1 MQKRTYDTVQG
12 WKCYGKGNDI
22 WDLDIGYKLRW
33 VYSYPFFLYF
43 SRFILTTRCRLRN
56 GIRLMAWQFFYF
68 IVTAFLPTRT
78 VALIESRGASGV
90 HSGFYNVS
98 CEDVEWFSIYIL
110 VMNCY
115 FGFYHPKRG
124 REKFSMLHSVG
135 VFRLCKNSARSTFHS
150 SLLNPINCWAINMKR
165 RIFSF
170 FYIRIP
176 FKPLLN
182 LTPIGVDFCIY
193 PDANLTFDFWQS
205 STG

>member
-78 VALIESRGASGV
+78 VALIESRALQGYIQDFIMSHARMLSDFQFIFWLWIAILGFIIRRGGGMNSVCFIVWDYSGCIKIQPDQLFV
-90 HSGFYNVS
+90 HP
-98 CEDVEWFSIYIL
+98 C
-110 VMNCY
+110 
-115 FGFYHPKRG
+115 
-124 REKFSMLHSVG
+124 
-135 VFRLCKNSARSTFHS
+135 
-150 SLLNPINCWAINMKR
+150 
-165 RIFSF
+165 
-170 FYIRIP
+170 
-176 FKPLLN
+176 
-182 LTPIGVDFCIY
+182 
-193 PDANLTFDFWQS
+193 
-205 STG
+205 